1 MREFGGQMDLPG
13 VFENSDEDKRDG
25 REEPISEPV
34 EAEEIAPI
42 IPDGDDER
50 DCPVCGGSGPC
61 SACERGRQQ
70 MAEWQKQKKSGR
82 PWKKAS

>member
-1 MREFGGQMDLPG
+1 MDLPG
-13 VFENSDEDKRDG
+13 VFENPDEDKMEG
-25 REEPISEPV
+25 QGKSIPEPTEV
-34 EAEEIAPI
+34 EEIAPI
-42 IPDGDDER
+42 IPDDDER
-50 DCPVCGGSGPC
+50 DCPSCGGSGPC